1 MVTIMAYIIKN
12 GIKCHWNFKLLEKG
26 YMAITLFGH
35 IFFRDSK
42 EFVEKYLNTRRGE
55 ITVNHERIHMLQ
67 ADTFKTKYFG
77 FYVYYLWYWIT
88 GLFKYG
94 ITKYAS
100 YMQIPFEKEARAN
113 QEDMNYSK
121 SNWRKYI

>member
-1 MVTIMAYIIKN
+1 MAYIIKN

-35 IFFRDSK
+35 IFWRDSK

-77 FYVYYLWYWIT
+77 FYMYYLWYWII